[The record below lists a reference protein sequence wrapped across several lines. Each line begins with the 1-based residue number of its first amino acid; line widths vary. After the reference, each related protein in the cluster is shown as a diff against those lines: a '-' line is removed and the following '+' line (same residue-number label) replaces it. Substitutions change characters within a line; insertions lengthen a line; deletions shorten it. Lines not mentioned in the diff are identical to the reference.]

1 MLATPAYLTAD
12 FTRDLDDLAA
22 ERRVLAGTNDTLAIS
37 FIDGAEEKIR
47 HEIAKV
53 AALNTLQLQEHI
65 EKATRDLREIE
76 DRFAVRASRQELES
90 ETLDEVPTELLA
102 LKGQRISVTP
112 QRVSTPSYGS
122 QTRNGTKQRR
132 NLNPPPPSTNTYFYY
147 QAASGLPI
155 FLHPLDIRILLSHFS
170 SYSSFPDTISVRVEA
185 CEEGT
190 VNDDLRKRCK
200 YLAHMP
206 EGSDVVFIEAD
217 VSGVVGAENMKNF
230 ENLLKTRSARRKE
243 KGRKDDRAKMRAEEK
258 ERMNAASWNR
268 TPPAQIAAPIDRPVE
283 GASTEIGNSP
293 EHFPPAVRVQHQP
306 QQAQT
311 GVWGTR
317 SFASTLHTPPP
328 QAPQRTSAGSR
339 REEDDHWDEIAWGEL
354 ERSLSSGGRKK
365 RSAKLVLNGGGAGR
379 RR

>member
-1 MLATPAYLTAD
+1 
-12 FTRDLDDLAA
+12 
-22 ERRVLAGTNDTLAIS
+22 
-37 FIDGAEEKIR
+37 
-47 HEIAKV
+47 
-53 AALNTLQLQEHI
+53 
-65 EKATRDLREIE
+65 
-76 DRFAVRASRQELES
+76 
-90 ETLDEVPTELLA
+90 
-102 LKGQRISVTP
+102 
-112 QRVSTPSYGS
+112 
-122 QTRNGTKQRR
+122 
-132 NLNPPPPSTNTYFYY
+132 
-147 QAASGLPI
+147 
-155 FLHPLDIRILLSHFS
+155 
-170 SYSSFPDTISVRVEA
+170 
-185 CEEGT
+185 